1 MLATSQPRAASRA
14 IRDLLGLPRIEDKAH
29 ENTAVAMLVVWVVAS
44 ERFLEKFLK
53 PRRC

>member
-1 MLATSQPRAASRA
+1 MLATSQPRAASRPSRPA
-14 IRDLLGLPRIEDKAH
+14 GLLGIEDKAH

-53 PRRC
+53 PRPR